1 MFTISRRIEKNFFT
15 GKMIN
20 DKKLYDSKIKIYQK
34 QVLESLI
41 KSKDFTQVAFDT
53 KKYLETLPN
62 FHPFHI
68 DKKYNLNNNYICDY
82 LFQMAYE
89 KCIYSSTG
97 KNPNNHSGFYL
108 FGRNETEKDNIL
120 RVCCLISGILL
131 PNFSSIYIN
140 CNKFS
145 DINLTKTCV
154 DISRYWK
161 MKNNIQCI
169 DYVRSQ
175 LRLKD
180 VSIGL
185 YINNFEFINSKE
197 NLNTIHLLTTN
208 FTDTVFVSDNNLK
221 NIFPEELNDTK
232 IIPLF
237 V

>member
-1 MFTISRRIEKNFFT
+1 M
-15 GKMIN
+15 
-20 DKKLYDSKIKIYQK
+20 
-34 QVLESLI
+34 
-41 KSKDFTQVAFDT
+41 
-53 KKYLETLPN
+53 
-62 FHPFHI
+62 
-68 DKKYNLNNNYICDY
+68 
-82 LFQMAYE
+82 
-89 KCIYSSTG
+89 
-97 KNPNNHSGFYL
+97 
-108 FGRNETEKDNIL
+108 
-120 RVCCLISGILL
+120 
-131 PNFSSIYIN
+131 N

-145 DINLTKTCV
+145 NVNLTKTCV

-180 VSIGL
+180 VSIKL

-197 NLNTIHLLTTN
+197 NLNTIHSLTTN